1 MGLICEG
8 ALPWGQSDE
17 EHAGMNEKVEMLME
31 RLDVTRKG
39 AERIANIV
47 DAGVEIL
54 RTEGFTA
61 LTKRRIAKRLGI
73 SDGNVSYY
81 FPTRESLWKGVIEY
95 ELKTYYDSQYRNFAT
110 SSENPV
116 ARFEEV
122 VRLWFREY
130 EDRNLRI
137 FFAQLLAYAEVST
150 FVAEQRNEIYQSFFD
165 ETVSCVRGLKPG
177 LSDKEIE
184 TRSAL
189 IMAMLEGSHA
199 VTAFKP
205 GLLSSGAGFQEK
217 LIAEAHTIAMRDST
231 PG

>member
-1 MGLICEG
+1 
-8 ALPWGQSDE
+8 
-17 EHAGMNEKVEMLME
+17 MNEKIEMLME

-47 DAGVEIL
+47 DTGVEIL

-95 ELKTYYDSQYRNFAT
+95 ELKTYYDTHYRNFKE
-110 SSENPV
+110 SSDDPV

-150 FVAEQRNEIYQSFFD
+150 FVAQQRNEIYQSFFD
-165 ETVSCVRGLKPG
+165 ETASCVREINPG
-177 LSDKEIE
+177 LADIEVE
-184 TRSAL
+184 TRSAM
-189 IMAMLEGSHA
+189 IMAMLEGLHA

-205 GLLSSGAGFQEK
+205 DLLSAGAGFQEK
-217 LIAEAHTIAMRDST
+217 LVAEARAIATGHWPRD
-231 PG
+231 

>member
-1 MGLICEG
+1 
-8 ALPWGQSDE
+8 
-17 EHAGMNEKVEMLME
+17 MNEKVELLMQ

-47 DAGVEIL
+47 DAGVDIL

-95 ELKTYYDSQYRNFAT
+95 ELKTYYDTHYRDFKSAQNDPT
-110 SSENPV
+110 

-122 VRLWFREY
+122 IRLWFREY

-137 FFAQLLAYAEVST
+137 FFAQLLAFAEVSA
-150 FVAEQRNEIYQSFFD
+150 FVAEQRNQIYQSFFD
-165 ETVSCVRGLKPG
+165 ETADCVRGITPG
-177 LSDKEIE
+177 LPASVVEY
-184 TRSAL
+184 RAAL
-189 IMAMLEGSHA
+189 IMAMLEGLHA

-205 GLLSSGAGFQEK
+205 DLLAPEAGFQRR
-217 LIAEAHTIAMRDST
+217 LIEQTLAIAR
-231 PG
+231 GE